1 MKYRILNI
9 FLIAFITL
17 NMVNFQLIHAQDE
30 EDCFELVEEYL
41 LGYLDFTDLG
51 ELFDYLD
58 SLDEDTIDEL
68 LEESGGF
75 ELLDACENGELD
87 DFEPPTNTDEDTSP
101 SDSSDDELTIP
112 EFTGVL
118 EIQANPNADHPAFGV
133 FSKYVNVFGVS
144 VYATADVPDAKV
156 LHAANVM
163 GQYLD
168 NDMDGAPDNPL
179 IVAEMMEQNASLIM
193 FNSEESSAE
202 EQFVDNLDESSF
214 TSTQPL
220 YGFETHPEG
229 SQGEAFDA
237 TLEEVLHLIT
247 HVGYASVYPD
257 IFGEEAGSEIA
268 EAMDIARGGYFE
280 DIPAQYLSSAWYTY
294 DDSTCDY
301 GCQVTEYTYWAL
313 TTLLGAQDYPGRAA
327 MISREWQL
335 TTPDALE
342 VGDPAIYVILTNPD
356 YRLPTMLP
364 DGQYK
369 VAEVE

>member
-9 FLIAFITL
+9 LVTAFIIL

-30 EDCFELVEEYL
+30 EACFELVEEYL
-41 LGYLDFTDLG
+41 LAYLDFADLG

-58 SLDEDTIDEL
+58 SLEEDTIDEL

-87 DFEPPTNTDEDTSP
+87 DFEPANNVDND
-101 SDSSDDELTIP
+101 DFSDDNLNIP
-112 EFTGVL
+112 EFTGTL
-118 EIQANPNADHPAFGV
+118 EIQANPNADHPVFGV
-133 FSKYVNVFGVS
+133 FGKYVNVFGVS
-144 VYATADVPDAKV
+144 VYATSDVPDAKI

-163 GQYLD
+163 AQYLD

-179 IVAEMMEQNASLIM
+179 IVAEMAQQNASLIM

-202 EQFVDNLDESSF
+202 EQFLDNLDETYF

-247 HVGYASVYPD
+247 HVGYASAYPE
-257 IFGEEAGSEIA
+257 IFGEEAGSEVA
-268 EAMDIARGGYFE
+268 DAMNIARGGYFE
-280 DIPAQYLSSAWYTY
+280 NIPTQYPAEAWYTY

-313 TTLLGAQDYPGRAA
+313 TTLLGAQDYPGRAG
-327 MISREWQL
+327 MISQEWQL
-335 TTPDALE
+335 TTAETLE
-342 VGDPAIYVILTNPD
+342 IGDPAIYAILTNSE
-356 YRLPTMLP
+356 YHLPIVLP
-364 DGQYK
+364 DGQYL
-369 VAEVE
+369 AINDE